1 MKEEGAQRCCGYPI
15 PGGVQG
21 WVGWGAGQPNLVCDL
36 AVGNPACG
44 RGLELDDP

>member
-1 MKEEGAQRCCGYPI
+1 MLRDVVDTPSLEVFKAGLD
-15 PGGVQG
+15 V
-21 WVGWGAGQPNLVCDL
+21 VAGQPDLVCDL